1 VKRNLEKLADKKFD
15 LVIIGGGI
23 FGACAA
29 WDAALRGLSVAL
41 IERDDFCSGTSAN
54 SFKIVHGGIRYVQ
67 HLDIVRVRASCR
79 ERSALLRIAPH
90 LVHPLPILIPT
101 YGHGREGKGLLGA
114 GMLMY
119 DLLTQDRNRG
129 IRDAHR
135 RIPPTRFFSR
145 REILEHYPDLAHPR
159 LTGGA
164 LFCDGQIYNPPRLV
178 LAFIRSA
185 AQLGAEAANYI
196 QATDLIR
203 LNDRVSGIR
212 VRDALTGDRFSI
224 YGRVVL
230 NATGPWAEHLLAKF
244 SNTARLP
251 GKTTYSRD
259 ACFGISRSF
268 GPYALAVQGR
278 THDPDAVLSRPAR
291 HLFIVPWREYALV
304 GVWHKVY
311 RGSPDHVSVAL
322 DDLKG
327 FVEEFN
333 WAFPSF
339 DLKLSDVT
347 MCNTGL
353 VPCGDNEEDAKAL
366 SYGKRSHLF
375 DHARN
380 GLEGLITLIGVR
392 YTMARGEAVKAVD
405 LVCRKLGRALSR
417 PLTHRLPLYG
427 GDIEDFDSFL
437 TRGAQTSGLPDRV
450 AHALLRNHGTRY
462 CNVLNLA
469 RQDATLAQ
477 TFDNTTVLK
486 AEAVHAVR
494 EEMGV
499 RLDDVVFRRT
509 DLGTARAPTEGVL
522 RECASIVARESG
534 WSASRTAE
542 ELDMVKQ
549 RLLRLALREPLP
561 EVRRLDPNSVS
572 RYPDASK

>member
-1 VKRNLEKLADKKFD
+1 MKRHLERLAEKEFD

-29 WDAALRGLSVAL
+29 WDATLRGLSVAL

-67 HLDIVRVRASCR
+67 HLDVARVRASCR

-101 YGHGREGKGLLGA
+101 YGHGREGKALLGA

-129 IRDAHR
+129 IHDAQR

-145 REILEHYPDLAHPR
+145 RETLQHYPGLAHPR

-178 LAFIRSA
+178 LAFARSA
-185 AQLGAEAANYI
+185 AQFGAEVANYI
-196 QATDLIR
+196 EATDLIR
-203 LNDRVSGIR
+203 FKGRVSGIR
-212 VRDALTGDRFSI
+212 VRDALTGERFSI
-224 YGRVVL
+224 RARVVL

-244 SNTARLP
+244 SDTARLP

-259 ACFGISRSF
+259 ACFVISRSC

-291 HLFIVPWREYALV
+291 HLFIAPWREYALV

-311 RGSPDHVSVAL
+311 RGSPDHVSVAR

-339 DLKLSDVT
+339 DLKLGDVT

-353 VPCGDNEEDAKAL
+353 VPFGDNQEDAKAL
-366 SYGKRSHLF
+366 RYGKRSHLF
-375 DHARN
+375 DHARH
-380 GLEGLITLIGVR
+380 GLEGLVTLIGVR
-392 YTMARGEAVKAVD
+392 YTMARGEAVRAVD
-405 LVCRKLGRALSR
+405 LVCRKLGRALPR
-417 PLTHRLPLYG
+417 PPTDRQPLYG
-427 GDIEDFDSFL
+427 GDIEDFEAFL
-437 TRGAQTSGLPDRV
+437 ARDAHTPGLPDRV
-450 AHALLRNHGTRY
+450 AYALLRNHGTRY
-462 CNVLNLA
+462 RDVLNLA
-469 RQDATLAQ
+469 QQDALLAR
-477 TFDNTTVLK
+477 TFDNSTVLK

-509 DLGTARAPTEGVL
+509 DLGTAQAPTERVL
-522 RECASIVARESG
+522 RECADIVARELG

-542 ELDMVKQ
+542 ELGMVMQ
-549 RLLRLALREPLP
+549 RLSRLAVREPSP
-561 EVRRLDPNSVS
+561 EDRGLDPNPVG
-572 RYPDASK
+572 RDPGASK